1 MQTNNGI
8 TLAVIHAAT
17 PMRLPVSVL
26 LDGGITLVRVPHG
39 PFKLR
44 VITPHAADVSVT
56 LDDRKLAQK
65 LQVPA
70 GMTELTCGEGGAFV
84 FSPDSKNPTKA
95 PLVAVPQGTDS
106 DDRFI
111 ADVSKD
117 VLADVAVNGLDDVE
131 ALLAKTDATAADTN
145 DTAETAV
152 EEVAPTQP
160 EHALGFLVVGVRFS
174 AQPVVPGVLPLPSNT
189 EEVAFQL
196 NVPGDHE
203 RAVAANVH
211 RIVSPE
217 KIEPR
222 WCSHCRRL
230 ER

>member
-1 MQTNNGI
+1 MQTNNGVTI
-8 TLAVIHAAT
+8 SVIHAAT
-17 PMRLPVSVL
+17 PTRLPVSVL
-26 LDGGITLVRVPHG
+26 LDGGITLVRIPHG
-39 PFKLR
+39 PFKVR
-44 VITPHAADVSVT
+44 VITPHATDVSVT

-70 GMTELTCGEGGAFV
+70 GMTELTCGEGGLFS
-84 FSPDSKNPTKA
+84 FSPDSKSTPA
-95 PLVAVPQGTDS
+95 PLVAVPQGTDA

-111 ADVSKD
+111 ADIGKD
-117 VLADVAVNGLDDVE
+117 VLADVAVNGLDDVD
-131 ALLAKTDATAADTN
+131 AILAKTDATAADT
-145 DTAETAV
+145 TETTEAV
-152 EEVAPTQP
+152 VEDAPTQP
-160 EHALGFLVVGVRFS
+160 EHALGFLVVGVRFT

-189 EEVAFQL
+189 EEAAFQM

-203 RAVAANVH
+203 RAIAANVH

>member
-56 LDDRKLAQK
+56 LDDRKLARK

-84 FSPDSKNPTKA
+84 FSPDSKSTPA
-95 PLVAVPQGTDS
+95 PLTAVPQGTDA

-111 ADVSKD
+111 AGVSKD
-117 VLADVAVNGLDDVE
+117 VLADVAVNGLDDVD
-131 ALLAKTDATAADTN
+131 AILAKTDATAADTN
-145 DTAETAV
+145 DTETAV
-152 EEVAPTQP
+152 EEDAPTQP
-160 EHALGFLVVGVRFS
+160 EHALGFLVVGVRFTE
-174 AQPVVPGVLPLPSNT
+174 QPVTPGVLPLPGNT

-203 RAVAANVH
+203 KAVAANVH

-217 KIEPR
+217 KIERR
-222 WCSHCRRL
+222 WCSHCNQHDVR
-230 ER
+230 